1 MINWPATLA
10 REIVKERC
18 ILFLGSGI
26 SASAKG
32 PDGRSP
38 PTWKSFLEGACALVP
53 LDKGRAAIAELIAE
67 RKYLLALQAIKDNA
81 NRATYY
87 DYLNRMFNV
96 PYEPSRLHE
105 IIYELDAKI
114 VLTTNF
120 DKIYESYCLSYR
132 PGGHALHKLISY
144 KSDALADEVRD
155 DTRLIVR
162 AHGSID
168 DVREMIFT
176 RSEYHEAKRNHVAF
190 YEMMKALFLTNTIVF
205 LGCSLDD
212 PDILLLLEDVKI
224 IGRHEKPHYA
234 VVREGET
241 SPFVANDLLK
251 TCNVQ
256 LLEYGPSYGDLVPE
270 LEALQSLV
278 NGEKIP

>member
-1 MINWPATLA
+1 MIDWPATLP

-18 ILFLGSGI
+18 ILFLGSGV

-32 PDGRSP
+32 PEGQSP
-38 PTWKSFLEGACALVP
+38 PTWKTFLEGACALVP
-53 LDKGRAAIAELIAE
+53 PDRGRDAIAALIGE

-81 NRATYY
+81 NRATYQ
-87 DYLNRMFNV
+87 DYLNRTFNLACQ
-96 PYEPSRLHE
+96 PSRLHE

-120 DKIYESYCLSYR
+120 DKIYDSYCLSYR
-132 PGGHALHKLISY
+132 PAGRALHKVVSY
-144 KSDALADEVRD
+144 TSAGLADEVRD

-168 DVREMIFT
+168 DVRDMIFT
-176 RSEYHEAKRNHVAF
+176 RSEYHEAKRKHVAF
-190 YEMMKALFLTNTIVF
+190 YEIMKALFLTNTIVF

-234 VVREGET
+234 VVRQGET
-241 SPFVANDLLK
+241 SSFVANDLLE

-256 LLEYGPSYGDLVPE
+256 LLEYGPSYDDLVPTF
-270 LEALQSLV
+270 L
-278 NGEKIP
+278 GT